1 MLDKTKY
8 AEKCFSII
16 NSNKFKMLDKIPT
29 VSYQAKI
36 QRILRKIK
44 SRFTLQEYNKV
55 YPTGSNAG
63 KLYGTAKIH
72 KLPELRKVDQLP
84 LRQTVSNIG
93 TTSYYLVKHLAKT
106 LALLS
111 KSGYTV

>member
-1 MLDKTKY
+1 
-8 AEKCFSII
+8 
-16 NSNKFKMLDKIPT
+16 MLDKIPT

-36 QRILRKIK
+36 QSILRKIK

-72 KLPELRKVDQLP
+72 KLPELGTVD
-84 LRQTVSNIG
+84 
-93 TTSYYLVKHLAKT
+93 
-106 LALLS
+106 
-111 KSGYTV
+111 